1 MGSSTDVLGDR
12 FELGAHIGSGS
23 AADVYRARDHK
34 HGVDVAIK
42 LARQRID
49 PEVARVRFER
59 EAAVLSVLSSPH
71 VVRLLGAGASGGRPY
86 LVLELL
92 IGQTFEAELA
102 SGSLP
107 PAEVVRRLA
116 QVAAALELAHG
127 LGIVHRDLKPA
138 NLFLHAGRGAP
149 VVKVLDFGLA
159 RDVTDGVRPDGVVG
173 TPMYMAPEQVR
184 AQATRIGPAS
194 DGWALAMLALT
205 LITGE
210 PYWTPGTIAEVMAQ
224 IEGTPMYAP
233 STRWPWL
240 PAAFDAWFAR
250 ATHRVPEKR
259 FRSVG
264 DAVSALRTS
273 LADLAATGSVRRI
286 AVSELGGAST
296 MIGTPTPTVVKAKL
310 PGQRPLIGRTLE
322 RAEIASHLA
331 PGALVVLVG
340 PSGVGKSRLAEAVA
354 AEAGERFTDGAWVVP
369 CGGLADGAAIPDAIG
384 HALGLVPDATR
395 AAIDQVADALAPRRA
410 LLVIDSI
417 ERLEGAADILVELQG
432 RCPGVSWLV
441 TTRVAPGAA
450 GEIRLVVEPLDGPSP
465 SVSAEEAASY
475 PAIALF
481 VSRARAVDPRF
492 ALDDDN
498 VAAVAAI
505 CRLVDG
511 LPLGIEL
518 AAAQVASR
526 GVADIRAELESA
538 GPGDE
543 PVRAAVSW
551 SYRLLDAEQQ
561 ALLRHLAVFPAGLPF
576 ADLRDGFGHVG
587 EPVSAVMR
595 FLESGLV
602 ASSSDDPPRLTMLDG
617 VRELCRRD
625 ARDRGEDQAIWYA
638 AIAHLAGVAARAEAG
653 MRGPEQERWLQVL
666 DAEHDNLRA
675 AIGHALGAVPAGA
688 LALAGR
694 LAWYWYVRGHYHE
707 GSSLLESALA
717 VAAREPGPDRLRALA
732 GAGRLALLECRYQ
745 RAADLLGEART
756 LAAALAEPR
765 GEAEAAQLL
774 GSIARER
781 GDYAAARDLHGQSL
795 ALWIAQGDRREA
807 ARARNY
813 LVFVGWIGAASGRP
827 PPELAAWWQGEA
839 ERELRAVGDVEG
851 TVWALLNRGAI
862 HHHGGQPEL
871 ARAALEAAFAE
882 AASARFQEG
891 IAWSLELMARGSFDR
906 GELLQAR
913 AQLHAS
919 LRVQRRLGDLWRCAS
934 VLEAL
939 AGVLVA
945 DGRPARGAVY
955 LGAADALRDRIGAPT
970 PACERAH
977 RAACEQRGVAAIGAA
992 FAAGVTRGRRTPLD
1006 EVVAMSAE
1014 LF

>member
-1 MGSSTDVLGDR
+1 MDWATDVLGDR

-49 PEVARVRFER
+49 PDVARLRFER

-71 VVRLLGAGASGGRPY
+71 VVRLLGAGAFAGRPY

-92 IGQTFEAELA
+92 VGQTFEAELA
-102 SGSLP
+102 TGSLA
-107 PAEVVRRLA
+107 PAEVVRRLG

-138 NLFLHAGRGAP
+138 NLFLHANGGAP

-159 RDVTDGVRPDGVVG
+159 RDLADGVRPDGVVG

-205 LITGE
+205 LLTGE

-240 PAAFDAWFAR
+240 PVAFDAWFAR

-264 DAVSALRTS
+264 DAVSARRPA

-286 AVSELGGAST
+286 AVAELGDADT
-296 MIGTPTPTVVKAKL
+296 MIGTPTPTVVKARL

-322 RAEIASHLA
+322 RAEIAGQLA
-331 PGALVVLVG
+331 PGALVALIG
-340 PSGVGKSRLAEAVA
+340 PSGVGKSRLAEAVL
-354 AEAGERFTDGAWVVP
+354 AEAGDRFTDGAWVVP

-384 HALGLVPDATR
+384 HALGLAPDATR

-410 LLVIDSI
+410 LLLIDSV
-417 ERLEGAADILVELQG
+417 ERLAGAAHTLAELHG

-441 TTRVAPGAA
+441 TTRVPLGVP
-450 GEIRLVVEPLDGPSP
+450 GEIRVVVAPLDVPSP
-465 SVSAEEAASY
+465 TVSAEEAGTY

-481 VSRARAVDPRF
+481 ASRARAANPRF
-492 ALDDDN
+492 VLDDDN
-498 VAAVAAI
+498 VASVVAI
-505 CRLVDG
+505 CRLALG
-511 LPLGIEL
+511 LPLGLEL

-526 GVADIRAELESA
+526 GVDEIRAELESA
-538 GPGDE
+538 GGGDD
-543 PVRAAVSW
+543 PVRAAVAW
-551 SYRLLDAEQQ
+551 SYRLLDGEEQ
-561 ALLRHLAVFPAGLPF
+561 ALLRHLAVFPAGLTF
-576 ADLRDGFGHVG
+576 ADLRDGFRHVG
-587 EPVSAVMR
+587 EPVTAVLR
-595 FLESGLV
+595 FLDSGLV
-602 ASSSDDPPRLTMLDG
+602 ASSNDDPPRLTMLDG

-625 ARDRGEDQAIWYA
+625 ACDRGEDQAIWYS

-694 LAWYWYVRGHYHE
+694 LGWYWYLRGNYHE
-707 GSSLLESALA
+707 GSALLESALA
-717 VAAREPGPDRLRALA
+717 VAAREAGPDRLRALA

-745 RAADLLGEART
+745 RAADLLGEARA
-756 LAAALAEPR
+756 LAATLGEPR

-795 ALWIAQGDRREA
+795 GLWIAQGDRREA

-813 LVFVGWIGAASGRP
+813 HVFVGWIGAADGQP
-827 PPELAAWWQGEA
+827 PPALAHWWQEET

-862 HHHGGQPEL
+862 HHYAGRRDR

-891 IAWSLELMARGSFDR
+891 IAWSLDLMARDSLGR

-939 AGVLVA
+939 AAVLVA

-955 LGAADALRDRIGAPT
+955 LGAADAVRDRIGAPT
-970 PACERAH
+970 PACERAQ
-977 RAACEQRGVAAIGAA
+977 RAACEQRAVGAIGAA